1 MVEDEAREAEALLK
15 AFIVFTFLIW
25 RSSSKK
31 TSIQPL
37 QVFGT
42 VPLLPLIEDGTNGQV
57 LR

>member
-15 AFIVFTFLIW
+15 ALVVFRFLIW

-31 TSIQPL
+31 TSIWPL
-37 QVFGT
+37 QVLGI
-42 VPLLPLIEDGTNGQV
+42 VPLLPLIEDETNGQV